1 MNKIDYPEK
10 LYVIFA
16 IDSVNI
22 AAEPDAMLNCLRD
35 LCKRL
40 SKADFRKTQI
50 FVYNRQSDS
59 LPILTNYFD

>member
-1 MNKIDYPEK
+1 MDCPDK

-16 IDSVNI
+16 VDSVNI

-40 SKADFRKTQI
+40 SKSEFRKTQI
-50 FVYNRQSDS
+50 FVYDRRSDS
-59 LPILTNYFD
+59 LPVLTNYFD